1 MPVRNGLSKFYV
13 LRFSPISVNMQS
25 WHASDGSAYALLSP
39 WHRVFGDQLWDGLL
53 MRSILPKLAFALQVR
68 LTLIKARICFLY
80 VSELITQN
88 SYFITLFYGP

>member
-1 MPVRNGLSKFYV
+1 MKNQAIST
-13 LRFSPISVNMQS
+13 LRATCLILPAQMLLIISVAVQS

-68 LTLIKARICFLY
+68 LQLT
-80 VSELITQN
+80 
-88 SYFITLFYGP
+88 